1 MLGDM
6 CASKMP
12 LLCPNSG
19 TIAPHKPQD
28 LMTII
33 VGPSHGSLSRCKI
46 GLGQDDMPPPFCIS
60 FNCSKIAFCFLSKFA
75 YFRPTANIWS
85 SKIMGSSL
93 ASLYTKRLKGV
104 LQLSLQL
111 TFWIVTYTCNS
122 LYIQCNSLQINYNL
136 VKTTHFNYYST
147 PL

>member
-1 MLGDM
+1 
-6 CASKMP
+6 
-12 LLCPNSG
+12 
-19 TIAPHKPQD
+19 
-28 LMTII
+28 
-33 VGPSHGSLSRCKI
+33 
-46 GLGQDDMPPPFCIS
+46 
-60 FNCSKIAFCFLSKFA
+60 
-75 YFRPTANIWS
+75 
-85 SKIMGSSL
+85 
-93 ASLYTKRLKGV
+93 